1 MVSCSVLICEIS
13 TSNMCFTFIDSTQ
26 NEGMIMS
33 SNTSC
38 HEMALVC
45 CNACGLTMC
54 DDFCL
59 DRVLVIDG
67 LFKYKCIATNRLF
80 VRKKIWNKEISL
92 FLWVKFMV

>member
-1 MVSCSVLICEIS
+1 
-13 TSNMCFTFIDSTQ
+13 
-26 NEGMIMS
+26 
-33 SNTSC
+33 
-38 HEMALVC
+38 
-45 CNACGLTMC
+45 MC